1 MTQLVTLQEASG
13 HLRRDLDDDDDADLT
28 MKIEAASDAV
38 MRYLEWTDVP
48 ADVPVAVKA
57 AVLRLVG
64 DMYVNREGSTD
75 SAISEQF
82 GYGYLPANVL
92 SLLYPLRVP
101 SVA

>member
-13 HLRRDLDDDDDADLT
+13 HLRRDLDDGDDADLT
-28 MKIEAASDAV
+28 LKIEAASDAV
-38 MRYLEWTDVP
+38 MRYLEWIEVP
-48 ADVPVAVKA
+48 AVVPTAVKA

-75 SAISEQF
+75 RAIQERF
-82 GYGYLPANVL
+82 GYGYLPDGVL
-92 SLLYPLRVP
+92 SLLYPLRTP